1 MTAIGAVP
9 PPLERSTN
17 SQDCAIVTIAES
29 RSRGLLGQGP
39 SPSYLVPVKCPSDDA
54 ANVRHSSVTRQVLSA
69 GLAEF
74 NKEIEPAP
82 MHVAQHLVHSAIRG
96 KVGLNNRVECPL
108 GSCDDWSG

>member
-1 MTAIGAVP
+1 M
-9 PPLERSTN
+9 
-17 SQDCAIVTIAES
+17 TIAES

-82 MHVAQHLVHSAIRG
+82 MYVIQHVAHGAIGTELHLS
-96 KVGLNNRVECPL
+96 NCFEYSL
-108 GSCDDWSG
+108 GSGNDWSG